1 MPKPW
6 MGKGGGGKRGR
17 TAGRPNPESGLE
29 NWSLALVL
37 ITSNLFAKD
46 FSKNFFNIGRS
57 YEVKCPS

>member
-6 MGKGGGGKRGR
+6 MGKGGGRKRGR

-57 YEVKCPS
+57 YEVNCPS